1 MTLPRPWK
9 SESQRTYFGKALV
22 ELGRRNPD
30 VVVVG
35 ADTTESIKTIDFGR
49 AFPDRF
55 FQLGIAEPNMISVA
69 AGLAAAGKI
78 PFAATYAVFGSA
90 HTYNIVRQNVAYTN
104 LPVKIFCSHAGL
116 SVGPDGAT
124 HQMNEDVGLMRGLPR
139 MTVLVP
145 ADGPQTAKCVDAA
158 VEVKGPVYCR
168 FSRANVPTITSMDDP
183 FVVGRAEVMRDGSDV
198 ALVGCG
204 LMVAR
209 CLEAADVLAKEGVSA
224 RVINL
229 STVKPLD
236 VATLDK
242 AARET
247 GAVVTAEEHTV
258 VHGIGAAVASVLATN
273 HPAPLAMVGVQDV
286 FGESGEAEELLRKYG
301 LTAEAI
307 VEAAR
312 EVRKRRGA
320 R

>member
-1 MTLPRPWK
+1 MTVGPWK
-9 SESQRTYFGKALV
+9 MESQRSYFAKALN

-35 ADTTESIKTIDFGR
+35 ADTTESIKTIDFGK

-78 PFAATYAVFGSA
+78 PFAATYSVFGSA

-104 LPVKIFCSHAGL
+104 LNVKIFCSHAGL

-124 HQMNEDVGLMRGLPR
+124 HQINEDIGLMRGLPR
-139 MTVLVP
+139 IAVLVP

-158 VEVKGPVYCR
+158 ADWKGPVYCR
-168 FSRANVPTITSMDDP
+168 FSRTNVPTITAMDDDFEIGP
-183 FVVGRAEVMRDGSDV
+183 ATVMRDGSDV
-198 ALVGCG
+198 TLVGCG

-209 CLEAADVLAKEGVSA
+209 CLQAADLLAKEGVDA
-224 RVINL
+224 RVMNL
-229 STVKPLD
+229 ATVKPLD
-236 VATLDK
+236 GAAILK

-247 GAVVTAEEHTV
+247 GAIVTAEEHTI
-258 VHGIGAAVASVLATN
+258 VHGIGAAVASVVVRDR
-273 HPAPLAMVGVQDV
+273 PVPMGFVGVPDV
-286 FGESGEAEELLRKYG
+286 FGESGEAEELLQKYG
-301 LTAEAI
+301 LTAEKV
-307 VEAAR
+307 VEQ
-312 EVRKRRGA
+312 VQDVLKRIA
-320 R
+320 T